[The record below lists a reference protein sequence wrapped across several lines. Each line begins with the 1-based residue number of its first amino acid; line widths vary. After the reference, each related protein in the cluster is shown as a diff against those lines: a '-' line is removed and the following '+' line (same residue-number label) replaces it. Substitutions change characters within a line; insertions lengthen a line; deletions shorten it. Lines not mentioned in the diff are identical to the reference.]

1 MTAKPTDQRPDDNS
15 ERSEPEQLLRPRPAG
30 PPGEADPQEMLQA
43 ERDFYKLLVEN
54 SNDIAYVADRD
65 GVFTYVS
72 RRALQYGYSPEELVG
87 KPITTVIHPDD
98 IPGALNDFRHT
109 LATGREFPTRFR
121 LLARDGHAF
130 PVEEFGHVIR
140 KNDDVVG
147 LIGNV
152 REISRQ
158 VEFEKKLRRSEQKYR
173 TLVENVNIGVYRNTE
188 AGRFLQANPAMADIF
203 GYESVDELMRVRAAD
218 LYQCREDR
226 EQFLAEVRQSGY
238 VKNRELRLKKKGGT
252 PIWCAVTAR
261 ATYDDDGRVR
271 WIDGVTE
278 DITERKAAE
287 EQLRRM
293 NRELEEGVARR
304 TRELERANEEL
315 KAQMAD
321 RLEAEQAVQA
331 SEKRLRTITENSPDQ
346 ITLIDP
352 DGNILFQNH
361 SIIGTAPENLVGNS
375 VYEHLPPDAAEVLK
389 SCAERVIE
397 TGRPDRCEFA
407 FRTPD
412 ERLRY
417 LETRIA
423 PVRQNGRT
431 VALALNS
438 HDATSGHL
446 AAEALRESEERY
458 RGVFENAPLAFVVWD
473 RHCRITEWNPH
484 AEELFGWSREEVI
497 GQNFF
502 NFIIP
507 ESVRE
512 RVASTANTLLERGI
526 PISGRNENLTK
537 SGDVLICEWHNCV
550 RSDSAGNVVSVMSLA
565 LDVTES
571 TRAEEALRESEERYR
586 MVVEDQTE
594 LVCRFLEDGELT
606 FVNNAYC
613 RFFGKDKGELIGHS
627 FFPFLTQADRQSVRE
642 QMKSLSREQPVATIE
657 HRIRRHDGMRW
668 MQWTNRMLF
677 DDEGEFVEY
686 QAVGRDM
693 TDDANARRRIEYQAH
708 LLENVTDAIVVADPN
723 CTVTYWNRGAEL
735 LFGFSGEEMLGKVG
749 LSAIWPDD
757 AQLDE
762 ISAELRKAE
771 QHGDAWSH
779 NRLSAK
785 NRDGETV
792 WVNIRA
798 SRLSVEPQD
807 PESWLFVMRDV
818 TEQVALE
825 QRLISNERMATV
837 GTLAMS
843 VSHELNNLLGGLRG
857 LAELAGEDAGLV
869 PRLVDA
875 CRAIADRGGS
885 IAGRM
890 SSLARADT
898 AGEESRID
906 IPNVARTVVNMMEPA
921 LGPRG
926 IVVETEFRPTPPTWA
941 NEGAILQILLNL
953 ITNARDSIDRDG
965 TIHISVWHQAED
977 NNIAVAIRDSGRGFE
992 TGDIERFFTPFYT
1005 TKRGGRS
1012 NEPTHLGL
1020 GLSESKSLVRQ
1031 YGGSIDVDG
1040 APGEGATFTL
1050 RLPVQT
1056 EPSTEKAPE
1065 PSACELPPAGTRMLI
1080 ADDDELIRFWLVEH
1094 LAGEGYDIAAVAN
1107 GREAIEAARRRSF
1120 AYVFIDMLMP
1130 GEIDGLA
1137 AFRELR
1143 RQVPEARLIIAT
1155 AFSPENIPADC
1166 RDAAF
1171 AILQKPFGS
1180 AELAR
1185 ALAGRTGR
1193 SAEDTP

>member
-1 MTAKPTDQRPDDNS
+1 MTARPPDQDPTDNTD
-15 ERSEPEQLLRPRPAG
+15 RSEPEQLLRPRPADT
-30 PPGEADPQEMLQA
+30 PGDADPQDLLRA
-43 ERDFYKLLVEN
+43 ERDFYKLLVEH

-65 GVFTYVS
+65 GYFTYVS
-72 RRALQYGYSPEELVG
+72 RRVLQYGYTPEELIG
-87 KPITTVIHPDD
+87 KPLTSVIHPDD
-98 IPGALNDFRHT
+98 IPAALNDFCYT

-121 LLARDGHAF
+121 LLARDGRAF

-140 KNDDVVG
+140 KDGEVVG

-158 VEFEKKLRRSEQKYR
+158 VEFEEKLRRSEQKYR

-188 AGRFLQANPAMADIF
+188 AGRFLQVNPAMADIF

-218 LYQCREDR
+218 LYQCPEDR
-226 EQFLAEVRQSGY
+226 AKFLDEVRQSGY
-238 VKNRELRLKKKGGT
+238 VKNRELRLKKKDGT
-252 PIWCAVTAR
+252 PIWAAATGR

-271 WIDGVTE
+271 WVDGVSE
-278 DITERKAAE
+278 DITERKTAE

-293 NRELEEGVARR
+293 NKELEEGVARR

-315 KAQMAD
+315 KAQMAE
-321 RLEAEQAVQA
+321 RREAEQAVQS

-352 DGNILFQNH
+352 NGNILFQNH
-361 SIIGTAPENLVGNS
+361 SIIRPIPKDWVGS
-375 VYEHLPPDAAEVLK
+375 TIYEHLPPDAAEVLR
-389 SCAERVIE
+389 SCVEQVIE
-397 TGRPDRCEFA
+397 TGRPDGCEFA
-407 FRTPD
+407 FRSPD

-423 PVRQNGRT
+423 AVQQNGRT
-431 VALALNS
+431 IALALNS
-438 HDATSGHL
+438 HDATNSRL

-473 RHCRITEWNPH
+473 RNCRITEWNPH
-484 AEELFGWSREEVI
+484 AEQVFGWSREEVI

-502 NFIIP
+502 DFIIP
-507 ESVRE
+507 EPVRE
-512 RVASTANTLLERGI
+512 QVAGTVRTLLERGAS
-526 PISGRNENLTK
+526 ISGRNDNLTK
-537 SGDVLICEWHNCV
+537 GGDILTCEWHNCV
-550 RSDSAGNVVSVMSLA
+550 RLDSRGNVASVMSLA

-586 MVVEDQTE
+586 TVVEDQTE
-594 LVCRFLEDGELT
+594 LVCRFLEDGKLT

-613 RFFGKDKGELIGHS
+613 RFFGKEKDELIGQS
-627 FFPFLTQADRQSVRE
+627 FTPFIPQADRQDVRE
-642 QMKSLSREQPVATIE
+642 QIKSLSREQPVASVE
-657 HRIRRHDGMRW
+657 HRVRRHDGMRW

-693 TDDANARRRIEYQAH
+693 TDDVNARRRIEYQAL

-735 LFGFSGEEMLGKVG
+735 LFGFAEEEILGKVG
-749 LSAIWPDD
+749 LGAIWPDEK
-757 AQLDE
+757 QIDE
-762 ISAELRKAE
+762 ISAELRKAD
-771 QHGDAWSH
+771 QNGAAWSH
-779 NRLSAK
+779 NRLSAR
-785 NRDGETV
+785 NSDGETV

-798 SRLSVEPQD
+798 SRLSAEPQG

-857 LAELAGEDAGLV
+857 LAELAGEDADLV

-875 CRAIADRGGS
+875 CRAIADRGGT

-898 AGEESRID
+898 SGGESRLD
-906 IPNVARTVVNMMEPA
+906 IAEVARTVVKMMEPS
-921 LGPRG
+921 LGPCG
-926 IVVETEFRPTPPTWA
+926 IAVETEFRPTPRTWA

-965 TIHISVWHQAED
+965 TIRISVWHQTDD
-977 NNIAVAIRDSGRGFE
+977 NTIAVAVQDSGRGFD

-1005 TKRGGRS
+1005 TKRGGRG

-1020 GLSESKSLVRQ
+1020 GLSESMSLVRQ

-1040 APGEGATFTL
+1040 APGDGATFTL

-1056 EPSTEKAPE
+1056 EPSTETAPE
-1065 PSACELPPAGTRMLI
+1065 PTACELPQAGTRMLI

-1094 LAGEGYDIAAVAN
+1094 LAGEGYDITAVAD

-1120 AYVFIDMLMP
+1120 AYVFVDMLMP
-1130 GEIDGLA
+1130 GEVDGLA
-1137 AFRELR
+1137 AFRQLKE
-1143 RQVPEARLIIAT
+1143 QMPEARLIIAT

-1166 RDAAF
+1166 RDTAF

-1185 ALAGRTGR
+1185 ALAGRAGR
-1193 SAEDTP
+1193 CAADPS